1 MEGALKLPEEVGGCS
16 GFLSCVSRQGLSAA
30 SPSSFDPLAL
40 LSRNQESQRM
50 NLLLPML
57 PRRFRAMERETES
70 LAERGQEIR
79 RGQCQ
84 HRPSCGKYASSEA
97 VSEFVAEILLISSL
111 LYRLVSWHKSSFLTY
126 LPCIYPAT
134 PGRDRWTWT
143 LLSRAFFRPRA
154 MHACRSRC
162 PSRR

>member
-1 MEGALKLPEEVGGCS
+1 MCVETGLVG
-16 GFLSCVSRQGLSAA
+16 CVSLFLRSAC
-30 SPSSFDPLAL
+30 PPLQ
-40 LSRNQESQRM
+40 NQESQHM

-70 LAERGQEIR
+70 LAEQRQEIR

-84 HRPSCGKYASSEA
+84 RRPSCCKHASSEA

-126 LPCIYPAT
+126 LPSLFLVT
-134 PGRDRWTWT
+134 PGRGRWTWT
-143 LLSRAFFRPRA
+143 RLSRAFFRPRA
-154 MHACRSRC
+154 MQGCPSRC